1 MHLTTGKR
9 QPLQVS
15 MSTYANNLT
24 GSKELSQTLRHM
36 RIGIPYNDTLNELSA
51 WWPLPKR
58 RLPPFATYK
67 ITFSDFILG
76 CMSLKV
82 SENSSDRKRFG
93 R

>member
-15 MSTYANNLT
+15 TSTYAHNFI

-36 RIGIPYNDTLNELSA
+36 RIGIPYNDALNELSA
-51 WWPLPKR
+51 WRPPPKR
-58 RLPPFATYK
+58 GLPPFATSK
-67 ITFSDFILG
+67 IKFSDFILG

-82 SENSSDRKRFG
+82 REHSSNKKTVG